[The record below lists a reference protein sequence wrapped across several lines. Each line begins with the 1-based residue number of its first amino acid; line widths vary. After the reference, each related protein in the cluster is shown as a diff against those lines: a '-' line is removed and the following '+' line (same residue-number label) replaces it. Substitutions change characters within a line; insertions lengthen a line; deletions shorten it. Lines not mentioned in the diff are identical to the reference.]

1 MGECWASGTATF
13 MVLGDTCTRGCRFCA
28 VKTHSQGTPVDLD
41 EPEKV
46 AEACVAMGLKYV
58 VLTMVDRDD
67 LPDGGSRPR
76 RRDDPR
82 DQAAQPGHAG
92 RSAGRRLA
100 RHRTPDRHHRAD
112 DRHRARRRPDVYAHN
127 VETVLRLTP
136 RVRDHRCSYVRSLAT
151 LRTAKQLQ
159 PDVVTKSSLMLG
171 LGESEREVEQAMDD
185 LREYGVDVVTF
196 GQYLRPTLL
205 HLPVRE
211 HVTPARFAALE
222 ARAMTK
228 GFLYVAAGPLVRSS
242 YKAAEF
248 YLAGMLRQRKAIAK
262 PPAPLRPPP
271 RPNPHEPR
279 TADDPRQGRQGPE
292 GQGPEPAGRRAAE
305 ALPAD
310 GDDARC
316 STTVVSRCSARAASA
331 STCSRPARR
340 RRTSAPPTR

>member
-1 MGECWASGTATF
+1 MVFASLRDLPRLRGRVLRMSSIHNKRITPGQKPDWLKVPLPSGPVVAGLEKTLRERGLHTVCEEAKCPNMGECWAGGTATF

-28 VKTHSQGTPVDLD
+28 VKTHSEGTPVDAD

-46 AEACVAMGLKYV
+46 AEAAVAMGLKYV

-67 LPDGGSRPR
+67 LPDGGAGHVAATIRAIKR
-76 RRDDPR
+76 R
-82 DQAAQPGHAG
+82 QPDMLVEALVGDWLVTERQTTTEEQMIQTVLDAG
-92 RSAGRRLA
+92 
-100 RHRTPDRHHRAD
+100 
-112 DRHRARRRPDVYAHN
+112 PDVYAHN

-136 RVRDHRCSYVRSLAT
+136 RVRDYRCSYVRSLAT
-151 LRTAKQLQ
+151 LRTAKRLR

-185 LREYGVDVVTF
+185 LREHGVDVATF

-211 HVTPARFAALE
+211 HLTPARFQALE

-248 YLAGMLRQRKAIAK
+248 YLAGMIRQRRE
-262 PPAPLRPPP
+262 L
-271 RPNPHEPR
+271 
-279 TADDPRQGRQGPE
+279 
-292 GQGPEPAGRRAAE
+292 
-305 ALPAD
+305 
-310 GDDARC
+310 DA
-316 STTVVSRCSARAASA
+316 ARAATASPNPESA
-331 STCSRPARR
+331 
-340 RRTSAPPTR
+340 